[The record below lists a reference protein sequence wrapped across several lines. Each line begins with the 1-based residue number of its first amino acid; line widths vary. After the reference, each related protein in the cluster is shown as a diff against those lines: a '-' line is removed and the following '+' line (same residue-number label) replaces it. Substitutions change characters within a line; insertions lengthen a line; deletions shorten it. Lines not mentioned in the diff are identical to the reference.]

1 MQTRLWR
8 ALTTLIAILGL
19 LLTNA
24 AAGTGAPADSADSTA
39 TTPDASPPGTFTGT
53 VVRIVTDDV
62 EGSQTHQD
70 VRIVSGDASVAVPD
84 ALATDLEG
92 GEQVRATIAGA
103 ATLTTEQA
111 FDRADTGDLTLTDIQ
126 ILASPAPV
134 SQLGA
139 HRVLIAPIYIGATPP
154 STPTTTQ
161 FRRLIADT
169 STYLSTTT
177 NGQISLVEHQVR
189 PWLKVN
195 ATDCNS
201 LYTQVFGQTLPAQVA
216 GTLAKGEAN
225 HIVFY
230 TPDIGCPF
238 AGMAT
243 VNVGAAGWP
252 VVWLHADATVS
263 THAHELGHNMGLG
276 HSGALECTNSAGQ
289 VVVGLS
295 ATCTN
300 RTYEDV
306 YDMMSAPMTDISTGI
321 PGELAAYHQR
331 RLGTMTSAAVPRV
344 GAGTHTLRPLSS
356 STGVRGLEVPI
367 TSTRTLHLEY
377 RTPHRADSW
386 ITSFANEDPTRPPGP
401 GAGVIVRL
409 TDSAADRRPDRELS
423 TVDLQAAD
431 EVYTYPASSDS
442 YYRLTSDLSWVT
454 SR

>member
-24 AAGTGAPADSADSTA
+24 AVGTGAPADSADSASSARSADTTA
-39 TTPDASPPGTFTGT
+39 TTPDASPPGTFTGTFTGT

-62 EGSQTHQD
+62 EGSQTQDD

-84 ALATDLEG
+84 ALASDLEG

-111 FDRADTGDLTLTDIQ
+111 FDRADTGDLTLTDVQ
-126 ILASPAPV
+126 ILATPAPT

-195 ATDCNS
+195 ASDCNS

-216 GTLAKGEAN
+216 GTLPTGETN

-230 TPDIGCPF
+230 TADIGCPF

-243 VNVGAAGWP
+243 VNQGAAP
-252 VVWLHADATVS
+252 
-263 THAHELGHNMGLG
+263 
-276 HSGALECTNSAGQ
+276 
-289 VVVGLS
+289 
-295 ATCTN
+295 
-300 RTYEDV
+300 
-306 YDMMSAPMTDISTGI
+306 TG
-321 PGELAAYHQR
+321 PTR
-331 RLGTMTSAAVPRV
+331 
-344 GAGTHTLRPLSS
+344 
-356 STGVRGLEVPI
+356 
-367 TSTRTLHLEY
+367 TSTT
-377 RTPHRADSW
+377 
-386 ITSFANEDPTRPPGP
+386 
-401 GAGVIVRL
+401 
-409 TDSAADRRPDRELS
+409 
-423 TVDLQAAD
+423 
-431 EVYTYPASSDS
+431 
-442 YYRLTSDLSWVT
+442 
-454 SR
+454 